1 MEREGERPFYCH
13 AYFAART
20 NMGWPRSHARQSEHS
35 SENVGGICLERANY
49 SFTMS
54 REHLEGGAGADKN
67 HAQVKHVSNNMA
79 NIWEVN
85 SACRP
90 CLSGA
95 DLLQAIECAHSV
107 ICGQCPTPFDRLR
120 DLARGGR
127 GCGIDSI
134 VQPVHLQESTDW
146 RCLENFPLFCFIEVS
161 STIVN
166 TSDAT
171 PRH

>member
-1 MEREGERPFYCH
+1 MVGTNAVWRERERGPFIVMLILRRGQTWVGRDR
-13 AYFAART
+13 ARARGRAITAA
-20 NMGWPRSHARQSEHS
+20 

-79 NIWEVN
+79 NIWGVN
-85 SACRP
+85 STCRP

-134 VQPVHLQESTDW
+134 VQPEH
-146 RCLENFPLFCFIEVS
+146 
-161 STIVN
+161 IVF
-166 TSDAT
+166 A
-171 PRH
+171 RKY